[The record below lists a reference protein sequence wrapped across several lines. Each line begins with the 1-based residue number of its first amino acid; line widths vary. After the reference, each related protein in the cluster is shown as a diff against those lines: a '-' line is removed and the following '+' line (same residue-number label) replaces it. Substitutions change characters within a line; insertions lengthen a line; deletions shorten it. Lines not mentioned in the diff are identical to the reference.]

1 MNLNGQCEKAF
12 NEWYE
17 LSEHH
22 GKSKGTTEQVSIE
35 ATIERSLCFF
45 HALHHDMQHGVKVKF
60 FDSVGIYL
68 ETAWIPE
75 MGGFGILINSVLTDD
90 KEIRPRTETQHKAEQ
105 KANDIY
111 NENN

>member
-12 NEWYE
+12 NEF
-17 LSEHH
+17 LNKLRKHPTDR
-22 GKSKGTTEQVSIE
+22 KFADIDLT
-35 ATIERSLCFF
+35 
-45 HALHHDMQHGVKVKF
+45 LHHQGYEFEDLPHEMQHGVKVKF

-75 MGGFGILINSVLTDD
+75 MGGFGILINSLLTDD
-90 KEIRPRTETQHKAEQ
+90 KEIRPRTEAQHKAEQ